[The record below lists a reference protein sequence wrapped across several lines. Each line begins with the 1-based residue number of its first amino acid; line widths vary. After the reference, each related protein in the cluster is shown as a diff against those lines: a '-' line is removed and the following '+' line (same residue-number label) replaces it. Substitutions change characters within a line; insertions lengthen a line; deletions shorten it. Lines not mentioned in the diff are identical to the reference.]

1 MNRRARPTHDRG
13 PLSQILRIGA
23 PDLRRF
29 LLGTVLGTAAA
40 LCTVGLLAC
49 SGALIDKAALRP
61 PIYTLTLL
69 MAAVQLLALG
79 RGPLRYAERLVSHD
93 AALESLGRVRLWVY
107 DQIGPRSPAGVA
119 SWRNG
124 DLLSRATAD
133 VDLLQDAY
141 LRGVAPLLVAGLTT
155 TVTVAAITC
164 VLPAAGGVLAIFLL
178 GGTLLAGLLSWSCR
192 RWTGPGGGALRGE
205 LGADTVEL
213 LTAAP
218 DLVAMGRD
226 TEYLE
231 RALAGA
237 DQLERRARRQ
247 AWADGTT
254 NALVVACTGA
264 AVIGLLVVATRAVAA
279 HQMPGFMIAV
289 LPLAALGAFEVVAPA
304 ADAVAQLADHREAA
318 ARLVGLEDL
327 PVPVTDPATPSP
339 LPDDAGVGLDGAVL
353 RYDPH
358 GPTALDG
365 LSLDV
370 PEGRHVAV
378 VGPSGSGKSS
388 IVNVLLRF
396 WELESGTARL
406 GTTPLTELSQ
416 AGVTRRIA
424 WVDQDAHLFPTTI
437 GGNIAVGRPG
447 ATATEL
453 AEAARRAQLGPWIDS
468 LPQGM
473 DTPVGER
480 GSQLSGGQ
488 RQRVALARALLAGAP
503 VLVLDEPTAGLDRGT
518 AQRLLDD
525 VVTAS
530 DGITVVYI
538 THRSEELAPFDEVA
552 VVDAGRVVDGYRPD
566 GSGGRSTADVRPAR
580 AST

>member
-1 MNRRARPTHDRG
+1 MTGRDARRARG
-13 PLSQILRIGA
+13 PLATVLRIGA
-23 PDLRRF
+23 PDVGPFARSAA
-29 LLGTVLGTAAA
+29 LGTAAA
-40 LCTVGLLAC
+40 LCTVALLAC

-107 DQIGPRSPAGVA
+107 DQISPRSPAGVGG
-119 SWRNG
+119 WRNG
-124 DLLSRATAD
+124 DLLARATAD

-155 TVTVAAITC
+155 TATVAAVTWI
-164 VLPAAGGVLAIFLL
+164 LPAAGAVLATFLV

-192 RWTGPGGGALRGE
+192 RRTGPGGGALRGE

-218 DLVAMGRD
+218 DLVAIGRD

-237 DQLERRARRQ
+237 DLLEARARRQ
-247 AWADGTT
+247 AWADGTVG
-254 NALVVACTGA
+254 ALVVACTGA
-264 AVIGLLVVATRAVAA
+264 AVIGLLVVATRAVTA
-279 HQMPGFMIAV
+279 HQLPGYMIAV
-289 LPLAALGAFEVVAPA
+289 LALAALGAFEVAAPA
-304 ADAVAQLADHREAA
+304 ADAVALLADHREAA
-318 ARLVGLEDL
+318 ARLIGLAAL
-327 PVPVTDPATPSP
+327 PVPVTDPVTPSP
-339 LPDDAGVGLDGAVL
+339 LPDGAGVGLERAVL
-353 RYDPH
+353 RYDPD
-358 GPTALDG
+358 GPTVLDG
-365 LSLDV
+365 LSLQVRDR
-370 PEGRHVAV
+370 RHLAI

-388 IVNVLLRF
+388 IVHVLLRF

-406 GTTPLTELSQ
+406 GGTPLAELDQ
-416 AGVTRRIA
+416 DAVRRRIA
-424 WVDQDAHLFPTTI
+424 WVGQDAHLFPTTI
-437 GGNIAVGRPG
+437 GGNLAVGRPG
-447 ATATEL
+447 ATPAEL

-468 LPQGM
+468 LPEGM

-503 VLVLDEPTAGLDRGT
+503 VLVLDEPTAGLDRAT
-518 AQRLLDD
+518 ARRLLDD
-525 VVTAS
+525 VVTTS
-530 DGITVVYI
+530 EGVTVVYI
-538 THRSEELAPFDEVA
+538 THRDEELAGFDEVA
-552 VVDAGRVVDGYRPD
+552 VVDAGRVVDAYRPP
-566 GSGGRSTADVRPAR
+566 GSGDPSARAVRPAR